1 MGIGIQ
7 LETCPIVTG
16 STIKGS
22 VFISFGKDVKAKQ
35 LVVQLKGEEYSKVQ
49 YTKQVRKTGFE
60 DRGVSEFESVQ
71 CQSYSSSNLIFLD
84 IPVDVGQMIQMGKV
98 QSGNYVLPF
107 EVELPSYLPS
117 SLSFESNGSTCDITY
132 TLKAQLKGS
141 GWFSDYK
148 CKKQLDVSSCF
159 DNMSETPYNGSP
171 TMENVNFCCCINKGH
186 MLLGA
191 RVSNTNRCIGENITV
206 SASCRNHSTAEINDI
221 KLVLTETVKLT
232 SDSHATSVTTT
243 LYEIPVN
250 MGAAFSQESAESEGS
265 AEFEAMAQELQ
276 EGTYE
281 GQFSIPGNAMNTYS
295 GNLIQVSHSLVVV
308 AQTNGCMTDPSLNI
322 PLRLCDERK
331 NATPEQAPQVE
342 EPPFDVSTANTA
354 PLVFVPS
361 ADAVIGTGGGPAV
374 FVPSSSML
382 SDGGKAPDEENDVF
396 VPLTNIVHEPTFQN
410 LLKEMGHSVD
420 DLNIIKN
427 KTQDSNWDKIFND
440 ITPLQ
445 LGQILKE
452 VDMAHDQTPVAKLV
466 AEKSAYFICEHVVKA
481 IRNCVDWNT
490 VAMVETLLPF
500 TKDVALN
507 KNSILDK
514 LSEWDKTL
522 TAVAFRNAS

>member
-1 MGIGIQ
+1 MG
-7 LETCPIVTG
+7 
-16 STIKGS
+16 
-22 VFISFGKDVKAKQ
+22 
-35 LVVQLKGEEYSKVQ
+35 
-49 YTKQVRKTGFE
+49 
-60 DRGVSEFESVQ
+60 
-71 CQSYSSSNLIFLD
+71 
-84 IPVDVGQMIQMGKV
+84 
-98 QSGNYVLPF
+98 
-107 EVELPSYLPS
+107 
-117 SLSFESNGSTCDITY
+117 
-132 TLKAQLKGS
+132 
-141 GWFSDYK
+141 
-148 CKKQLDVSSCF
+148 
-159 DNMSETPYNGSP
+159 
-171 TMENVNFCCCINKGH
+171 
-186 MLLGA
+186 
-191 RVSNTNRCIGENITV
+191 IGENITV
-206 SASCRNHSTAEINDI
+206 SASCRNHSTAEIKDI

-281 GQFSIPGNAMNTYS
+281 GQFSIPGKAMNTYS
-295 GNLIQVSHSLVVV
+295 GNLIQVSHCLVVV
-308 AQTNGCMTDPSLNI
+308 ARTNGLMLMTDPSLNI

-342 EPPFDVSTANTA
+342 EPLFDVSTANTA

-374 FVPSSSML
+374 FVPSCSMG

-410 LLKEMGHSVD
+410 LLEEMGHSVD

-427 KTQDSNWDKIFND
+427 KTQDSNWDKIF
-440 ITPLQ
+440 
-445 LGQILKE
+445 KE
-452 VDMAHDQTPVAKLV
+452 VHMAHDQTPVAKLV

-507 KNSILDK
+507 KNSIIDK

>member
-1 MGIGIQ
+1 MG
-7 LETCPIVTG
+7 
-16 STIKGS
+16 
-22 VFISFGKDVKAKQ
+22 
-35 LVVQLKGEEYSKVQ
+35 
-49 YTKQVRKTGFE
+49 
-60 DRGVSEFESVQ
+60 
-71 CQSYSSSNLIFLD
+71 
-84 IPVDVGQMIQMGKV
+84 
-98 QSGNYVLPF
+98 
-107 EVELPSYLPS
+107 
-117 SLSFESNGSTCDITY
+117 
-132 TLKAQLKGS
+132 
-141 GWFSDYK
+141 
-148 CKKQLDVSSCF
+148 
-159 DNMSETPYNGSP
+159 
-171 TMENVNFCCCINKGH
+171 
-186 MLLGA
+186 
-191 RVSNTNRCIGENITV
+191 
-206 SASCRNHSTAEINDI
+206 
-221 KLVLTETVKLT
+221 
-232 SDSHATSVTTT
+232 
-243 LYEIPVN
+243 
-250 MGAAFSQESAESEGS
+250 GAAFSQESAESEGS

-281 GQFSIPGNAMNTYS
+281 GQFSIPGKAMNTYS
-295 GNLIQVSHSLVVV
+295 GNLIQVSHCLVVV
-308 AQTNGCMTDPSLNI
+308 ARTNGLMLMTDPSLNI

-342 EPPFDVSTANTA
+342 EPLFDVSTANTA

-361 ADAVIGTGGGPAV
+361 AD
-374 FVPSSSML
+374 
-382 SDGGKAPDEENDVF
+382 DVF

-410 LLKEMGHSVD
+410 LLEEMGHSVD

-452 VDMAHDQTPVAKLV
+452 VHMAHDQTPVAKLV